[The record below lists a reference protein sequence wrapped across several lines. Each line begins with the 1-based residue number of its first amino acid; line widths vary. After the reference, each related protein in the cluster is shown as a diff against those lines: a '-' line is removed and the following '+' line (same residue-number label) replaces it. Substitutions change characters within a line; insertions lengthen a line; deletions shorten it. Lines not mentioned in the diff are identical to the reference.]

1 MDALPPDF
9 WPRLA
14 LAVPAVW
21 RLTHLLAREDGPF
34 DLVAR
39 ARATLGAGAWGRMFD
54 CFHCLSLWVAA
65 PLAPWLADGWTGIA
79 VAWLALSGAACL
91 CERWGGAPEV
101 VLQPLPELAGHA
113 VDDPDGQC
121 RGQGRHD
128 KEGDR
133 DGMLRT
139 TP

>member
-1 MDALPPDF
+1 MTMDALPPDV

-14 LAVPAVW
+14 LAVPAAW

-39 ARATLGAGAWGRMFD
+39 VRALLGQGPWGRMFD

-65 PLAPWLADGWTGIA
+65 PLAPWLADGWAGTG

-91 CERWGGAPEV
+91 CERLGGSPEV
-101 VLQPLPELAGHA
+101 VVQPLPESAGHA
-113 VDDPDGQC
+113 VDDRDGQVQHDQ
-121 RGQGRHD
+121 RG
-128 KEGDR
+128 EG